1 MKDAKLQA
9 MSLDKENLNKELR
22 ELREDNAKLRA
33 AKRDS
38 GLTELQQIEISK
50 VCLLDI
56 HKFLNLLH

>member
-9 MSLDKENLNKELR
+9 MSLDKENLNKELQ

-50 VCLLDI
+50 VLLQDI
-56 HKFLNLLH
+56 HRTSEYQ